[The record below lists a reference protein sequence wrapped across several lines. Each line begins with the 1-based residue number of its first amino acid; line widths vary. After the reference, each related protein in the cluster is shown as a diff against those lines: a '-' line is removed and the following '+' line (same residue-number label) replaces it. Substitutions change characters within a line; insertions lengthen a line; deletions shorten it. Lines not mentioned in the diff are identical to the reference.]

1 MPAPAVIPAPIAYIN
16 AAAVKKLVVGS
27 RVGQCTVA
35 LVVEVDPFTETPVD
49 QPCAPNCGL

>member
-35 LVVEVDPFTETPVD
+35 PFVVLVPITATVAD
-49 QPCAPNCGL
+49 QPRAPNCPL

>member
-35 LVVEVDPFTETPVD
+35 PLASLVPVILAVAD
-49 QPCAPNCGL
+49 QPRAPNCPL

>member
-35 LVVEVDPFTETPVD
+35 LFVWLAPVSHAAAE
-49 QPCAPNCGL
+49 QPLAPNCPL